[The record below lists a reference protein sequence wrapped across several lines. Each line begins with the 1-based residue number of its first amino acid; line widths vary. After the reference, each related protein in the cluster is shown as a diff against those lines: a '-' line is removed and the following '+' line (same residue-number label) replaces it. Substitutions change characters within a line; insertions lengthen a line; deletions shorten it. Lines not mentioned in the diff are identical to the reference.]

1 MRLPTINQR
10 VTIFIP
16 QGPWKGR
23 YSTYMEAV
31 DASTI
36 RVAHPM
42 FGSALVPLM
51 PGDEVVVEYLEGGD
65 RIGFEATVVQRAN
78 DATPGLILTRP
89 EPSTIR
95 SLQLRDFVR
104 LDVSL
109 PIEYVL
115 SGTHREEGG
124 KVQLKPGRLID
135 LSGGGAQIVTEE
147 EFPVGTRLDLVIH
160 LPKQLIPA
168 EAEVVRRAT
177 DSEGPVRLGVRFSA
191 IEERDRE
198 QIVKYIFAEQRRR
211 RKKGL
216 V

>member
-1 MRLPTINQR
+1 MPTINQR

-16 QGPWKGR
+16 QGSWKGR
-23 YSTYMEAV
+23 YSTYMEAL
-31 DASTI
+31 DEATI

-51 PGDEVVVEYLEGGD
+51 PGDEVVVEYLEGGE
-65 RIGFEATVVQRAN
+65 RIGFEATVVQRAS
-78 DATPGLILTRP
+78 DDMPGLILTRP
-89 EPSTIR
+89 ALRSIR
-95 SLQLRDFVR
+95 RQQLRDFVR

-109 PIEYVL
+109 PVEYVP
-115 SGTHREEGG
+115 SG
-124 KVQLKPGRLID
+124 VQRAGEDGEVELIPGRLID

-147 EFPVGTRLDLVIH
+147 EFPVGARLDLVLH
-160 LPKQLIPA
+160 LPKRLIPA
-168 EAEVVRRAT
+168 EAEVVRRIT
-177 DSEGPVRLGVRFSA
+177 DAEGPVRLGVRFTA

-198 QIVKYIFAEQRRR
+198 HIVKFIFAEQRRR